1 MGVRARV
8 LHVVDDYPGPG
19 SGLTPARRPPT
30 FARRVVARQVANL
43 AAHQVARGDVV
54 HVITSDAGDPKV
66 WARTDAAGVR
76 VHRLPRGRG
85 RFARAI
91 DLVRPDIVH
100 LHEGRLAAQALGES
114 RGPTVV
120 THWGN
125 GGLVL
130 GVDLAPWIAAGQR
143 RGPGEEKNIIFH
155 AGDLTHA
162 VLAALPARGLSGF
175 VVTAVGPQSH
185 AVPGAEI
192 VLGDA
197 PDEVFAALAA
207 EHEIYFSACSLDPHL
222 TGAHAAGMRTLRHG
236 DEHALTA
243 AVESSRPDP
252 GGSGL
257 ENHAWE
263 SIVAHVDALY
273 AAATS
278 QSSFASST
286 SV

>member
-1 MGVRARV
+1 M
-8 LHVVDDYPGPG
+8 
-19 SGLTPARRPPT
+19 
-30 FARRVVARQVANL
+30 ARQVATL

-54 HVITSDAGDPKV
+54 HVITSDLGDPEV
-66 WARTDAAGVR
+66 WARTDTAGVR

-85 RFARAI
+85 NFARAI

-100 LHEGRLAAQALGES
+100 LHEGRLAAQALGAS

-130 GVDLAPWIAAGQR
+130 GVDLAPWVAAGER
-143 RGPGEEKNIIFH
+143 RGPSEDKNIIFH
-155 AGDLTHA
+155 AGDLTRA
-162 VLAALPARGLSGF
+162 ALAALPERGLSGF
-175 VVTAVGPQSH
+175 AVTAIGPEAG
-185 AVPGAEI
+185 AVPGAEL

-207 EHEIYFSACSLDPHL
+207 EHDIYFSACSLDPHL
-222 TGAHAAGMRTLRHG
+222 AGARAAGMRVVTPG
-236 DEHALTA
+236 DEYSLTA
-243 AVESSRPDP
+243 ALESSRPDL

-263 SIVAHVDALY
+263 SVVAHVDALY
-273 AAATS
+273 AAATA